1 MFPATPLPMKIRTYS
16 SRHPRAC
23 FGFTLIELLVVV
35 AVIAILAS
43 LTLQGTRYAQ
53 ESAARNR
60 TTAAHAAIKSA
71 LEKYKEKFG
80 EYPEPAQTGATTEI
94 SGSDF
99 VSGGAEMLYQAITGD
114 GTSAIKLG
122 TGASPMTSD
131 GKFDDTEM
139 TNAIDTNLPKS
150 MISHTK
156 DNKWILVDG
165 WNRPFQYSKGEAD
178 TINPSFDL
186 WSFGSTK
193 RGPVSADA
201 KRDPATSGT
210 WIKNW

>member
-1 MFPATPLPMKIRTYS
+1 MKSRNFS
-16 SRHPRAC
+16 SRHPRERH
-23 FGFTLIELLVVV
+23 GFTLIELLVVV

-80 EYPEPAQTGATTEI
+80 EYPEPAQPTATSEI

-122 TGASPMTSD
+122 TSGSPMPSD
-131 GKFDDTEM
+131 GVYDETEIA
-139 TNAIDTNLPKS
+139 NAIDTNLPKA

-156 DNKWILVDG
+156 DNKWMLIDG
-165 WNRPFQYSKGEAD
+165 WNRPFQYSKGQAD

-186 WSFGSTK
+186 WSFGSTS
-193 RGPVSADA
+193 RGPTSADA
-201 KRDPATSGT
+201 KRDPATSGA